1 MPSAHADCVYNV
13 AIGVVD
19 ERILGMLVLMD
30 IESQS
35 DMWYS
40 FLATIPAHLFSRQR
54 CYILV
59 IAQWHNSLL
68 ISTNR
73 CQSFGHST

>member
-1 MPSAHADCVYNV
+1 
-13 AIGVVD
+13 VVD

-59 IAQWHNSLL
+59 IAQWH
-68 ISTNR
+68 
-73 CQSFGHST
+73 